1 MAVVLIFIG
10 VGAYLIFSN
19 KSAGPKN
26 ISFDVTVT
34 DGSSM
39 NPSELR
45 VHQNDTVTI
54 NITSNKDGEVHL
66 HSYDIAFDCK
76 AGQVV
81 SHTFKAVNSG
91 GPFGLEWEATA
102 THLGD
107 LIVNP

>member
-1 MAVVLIFIG
+1 MAVVLIFIA

-19 KSAGPKN
+19 KSAGPQN
-26 ISFDVTVT
+26 VTFDVTVS
-34 DGSSM
+34 DASSM
-39 NPSELR
+39 KPSELK

-66 HSYDIAFDCK
+66 HGYDIAFDCK

-91 GPFGLEWEATA
+91 GPFDLEWESTA